1 MYYPLPASAVI
12 DKIAKA
18 IAFAEGFYVPNSR
31 PARNH
36 NPGDMERDLINKA
49 VGWDGP
55 FPIYSCDDDGWGNL
69 YIQISRFYQ
78 GSAIYNPTM
87 TIKQIATH
95 WTEDTPMG
103 AQADWASNVAKQLN
117 VSVDTRLVDIV

>member
-1 MYYPLPASAVI
+1 MFSSIPASSVI
-12 DKIAKA
+12 EKIAQA

-55 FPIYSCDDDGWGNL
+55 FAIYGCDEDGWGNL
-69 YIQISRFYQ
+69 YIQVSKFFH
-78 GSAIYNPTM
+78 GSLIYNPTM
-87 TIKQIATH
+87 SITEVSTH
-95 WTEDTPMG
+95 WTEDTPVG
-103 AQADWASNVAKQLN
+103 AQSAWASNVAKQLD
-117 VSVDTRLVDIV
+117 VPTSTRLCDIV